1 MKGIECPIC
10 HGRCDPGEMI
20 GGVCLECREKEE
32 QRQTSEDKLSKVM
45 NSGYKQ
51 LTFDFKEERGLKITK
66 LKIRNLFGIKE
77 YEAGGESV
85 ELSGTNGV
93 GKSSVIDAIKYA
105 LTNKSDRKYIV
116 RNGETEGEVLIE
128 TDSGLRINRKART
141 NQADYKS
148 VKNNGVE
155 VGSPETFL
163 KDIFTELQLNPVEF
177 MSMTEKQQ
185 NAIILDMIEYDWD
198 MNKIR
203 EWFGE
208 IPAWVSYD
216 QNILC
221 VLNDIQSENGE
232 YFKAR
237 QDINREIRNKKA
249 FVEEIAAT
257 IPAGYS
263 LEKWENAS
271 AGEIYQKIERIRKEN
286 EEIQKAKSLLDERDS
301 KVRKFEA
308 DREINKAALTTE
320 FGNRKAQIDKDIV
333 QLQEQIKALDTE
345 RAGLDERLADKLAI
359 IEQEYKANVAK
370 YDAEVESY
378 KDYRDKEVE
387 DVSELVSLAEEIE
400 KMKSHINEYRRMQDL
415 QKNIEDLSGQSQT
428 LTNRIE
434 KARTLPGEILADCKI
449 PIAGLTVKD
458 GTPLINGLP
467 ISNLSDGEKLDLC
480 IDVAIQNPKG
490 LQIILID
497 GVERLSTEWK
507 NRLYAK
513 CKEKGL
519 QFIATRTTDDED
531 MSVVEL

>member
-1 MKGIECPIC
+1 
-10 HGRCDPGEMI
+10 
-20 GGVCLECREKEE
+20 
-32 QRQTSEDKLSKVM
+32 M
-45 NSGYKQ
+45 N
-51 LTFDFKEERGLKITK
+51 ITK
-66 LKIRNLFGIKE
+66 LKIKNLFGIKE
-77 YEAGGESV
+77 YEAGGECV
-85 ELSGTNGV
+85 ELSGKNGV

-128 TDSGLRINRKART
+128 TDTGLRINRKART

-185 NAIILDMIEYDWD
+185 NAIILDMIEYNWD
-198 MNKIR
+198 MNKIK

-208 IPAWVSYD
+208 IPGWVSYD

-232 YFKAR
+232 YFQR
-237 QDINREIRNKKA
+237 RTDINRDIRNKKA
-249 FVEEIAAT
+249 FVEEIGAT
-257 IPAGYS
+257 IPANYN
-263 LEKWENAS
+263 LEKWEKAS
-271 AGEIYQKIERIRKEN
+271 AGEIYQQIERIRKEN
-286 EEIQKAKSLLDERDS
+286 EEIRKAKALLDERDS

-308 DREINKAALTTE
+308 DMEIGKAALNTE
-320 FGNRKAQIDKDIV
+320 FGNRKAQIDKDMV
-333 QLQEQIKALDTE
+333 QLQEQIKALQAE
-345 RAGLDERLADKLAI
+345 KEGLDERLADKVSVV
-359 IEQEYKANVAK
+359 EQEYKANVAK
-370 YDAEVESY
+370 YDAEVEAY
-378 KDYRDKEVE
+378 KDYRDKEAA
-387 DVSELVSLAEEIE
+387 DVTELVEQAQEIE
-400 KMKSHINEYRRMQDL
+400 KMKSHINEYKRMLNL
-415 QKNIEDLSGQSQT
+415 QSEIEDLSAKSQE
-428 LTNRIE
+428 LTTKIE

-519 QFIATRTTDDED
+519 QFIATRTTDDDE